1 MGEKTD
7 LSQKEKKVY
16 EIGYILDPDL
26 SGKDL
31 LNNFELLKKIIKEKL
46 KGNILEAQKPKRINL
61 AYPIQKKEK
70 GYFGYFIFEAIP
82 QEIIELKENLK
93 YQKPILR
100 YLLIKRD
107 RKELEKKELSYLKER
122 KKEKFDEEKLEKR
135 LEEIIPEK

>member
-1 MGEKTD
+1 MEEKTD
-7 LSQKEKKVY
+7 LDQKEKKIY

-31 LNNFELLKKIIKEKL
+31 LDTFELLKKIIKEKL
-46 KGNILEAQKPKRINL
+46 KGNILELQKPKRINL

-70 GYFGYFIFEAIP
+70 GYFGYFVFESSSK
-82 QEIIELKENLK
+82 EIIELKENLK

-100 YLLIKRD
+100 YLLIKRN
-107 RKELEKKELSYLKER
+107 RKEFEKKELSYPKER
-122 KKEKFDEEKLEKR
+122 RKEKFDEERLEKR